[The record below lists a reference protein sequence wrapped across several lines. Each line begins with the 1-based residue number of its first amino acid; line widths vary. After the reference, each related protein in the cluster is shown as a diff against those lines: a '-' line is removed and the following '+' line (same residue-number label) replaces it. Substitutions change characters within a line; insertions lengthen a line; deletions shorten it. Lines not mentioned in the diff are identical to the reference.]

1 MENQQTVGTQ
11 FRILS
16 ILHAALCGGVII
28 VLFLFRYMVK
38 HDANA
43 QPNNNLV
50 MEIIGIAIGFISVLL
65 SRFLFFMRTRQAL
78 TTTSLAGKIGIFRS
92 AFIVQMALLEG
103 AALIN
108 AVFYYITKNDIHF
121 FIGLGILLLMLFRRP
136 SRTIAAMV
144 LFNEMEDKQQIYDN
158 SLPV

>member
-11 FRILS
+11 FKTLS
-16 ILHAALCGGVII
+16 ILHAALCGGVMLF
-28 VLFLFRYMVK
+28 LFLFRYLVK
-38 HDANA
+38 NDANA
-43 QPNNNLV
+43 QPDNNIV
-50 MEIIGIAIGFISVLL
+50 MEIIGIAVGFVNVLL
-65 SRFLFFMRTRQAL
+65 ARFLFFSRTRQAM
-78 TTTSLAGKIGIFRS
+78 TTGSLAEKINIFRS
-92 AFIVQMALLEG
+92 AFILQMALLEG

-108 AVFYYITKNDIHF
+108 AIFYFITKNDIHF

-158 SLPV
+158 SLPL